1 MKKIISI
8 CLCLTLIL
16 SLGISAF
23 ACTTACLNGADS
35 YPRKGTVTPVGH
47 GLFLREHHN
56 TSSNVYGQLASNDK
70 MNISYKWED
79 MYMVWYL
86 GVVSECVEPDNLY
99 KIHWVAGINNGDVN
113 MSVVPY

>member
-56 TSSNVYGQLASNDK
+56 TSSTVYGQLASNDK
-70 MNISYKWED
+70 MNISYKSS
-79 MYMVWYL
+79 L
-86 GVVSECVEPDNLY
+86 GLGSLDWNLNL
-99 KIHWVAGINNGDVN
+99 IN
-113 MSVVPY
+113 SFPTL